1 MTNAFTAK
9 PRVGWVKELARND
22 KNRRQVQSAAQRPT
36 KAQLTAF
43 HNNFRH
49 DKAKISKSV

>member
-9 PRVGWVKELARND
+9 PKLDWVKELARNE

-36 KAQLTAF
+36 KAQLAALHTNF
-43 HNNFRH
+43 QHN
-49 DKAKISKSV
+49 KAKIS